1 MRRPRRSAGRR
12 RRPRTRS
19 EAACTTEYRGEPTV
33 FALPVFADAPRRP
46 TGASAPAGAH
56 PFTAP
61 GAPPPP
67 AEPPIGVA
75 PQGRRLKTRFS
86 VVGAT
91 LAVGFL
97 IAWIWGFVAPVVGW
111 LGGR

>member
-1 MRRPRRSAGRR
+1 M
-12 RRPRTRS
+12 
-19 EAACTTEYRGEPTV
+19 
-33 FALPVFADAPRRP
+33 
-46 TGASAPAGAH
+46 
-56 PFTAP
+56 
-61 GAPPPP
+61 
-67 AEPPIGVA
+67 PPIGVA